1 MVASF
6 VEQGAVVADIGSDHA
21 YLPTYLVKKGIVQ
34 KAIAGEVVAGP
45 YDSATRNVQRE
56 GVANAVTV
64 RLANGLAAIEEQDG
78 VDTVTIAGMGGP
90 LIASILE
97 DGKDRLRTVKRVIA
111 QPNIHAKSIREW
123 AVANGWVLQAERIL
137 KEDKK
142 IYEVLVL
149 ERGVATYDELELLV
163 GPFLLVEKNEIFQ
176 KKWRDEIAEWRQIVQ
191 SMEKAEETPALV
203 EKKEQLMRAIGLVGK
218 VLEE

>member
-21 YLPTYLVKKGIVQ
+21 YLPTYLVKQGIVQ

-45 YDSATRNVQRE
+45 YDSATRNVQKE
-56 GVANAVTV
+56 GVAKAVTV

-123 AVANGWVLQAERIL
+123 AMANGWELLQERIL

-176 KKWRDEIAEWRQIVQ
+176 EKWRDEIAEWRQIVQ
-191 SMEKAEETPALV
+191 SMERAEETPALV
-203 EKKEQLMRAIGLVGK
+203 EKKEQLMRSIGLIGK